1 MIYFSNENATKLE
14 DKLLCKL
21 TSTLLKKY
29 VNSMV
34 LLIQIMWI
42 ISEEVSTNVMRM
54 EMLSVNKVEFTWKK
68 TLKLLNS
75 FNINL
80 HRMYMQVNNSMLNT
94 SIIYM
99 KRAQRLLRTL
109 WKDSKRNSLSIIS
122 AWWLL
127 LGPKVLT
134 WITPKFL

>member
-1 MIYFSNENATKLE
+1 MICFSNENATKLE

>member
-54 EMLSVNKVEFTWKK
+54 ETLSVNKVEFTWKK

-109 WKDSKRNSLSIIS
+109 WKDFKRNSLSIIS